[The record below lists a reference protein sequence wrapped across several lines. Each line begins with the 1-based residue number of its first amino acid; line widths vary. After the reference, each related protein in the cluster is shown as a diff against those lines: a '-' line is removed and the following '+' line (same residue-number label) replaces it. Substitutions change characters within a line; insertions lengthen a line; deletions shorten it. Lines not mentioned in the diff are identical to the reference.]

1 MFSFPKTTEFNKRI
15 PKQMFY
21 EKMSVTPALKKIF
34 VEQIK
39 NIIWTNKIAKST
51 INLKE
56 GQAVKEIQIIKLSL
70 HSDKFDTSV
79 LRHID
84 KAIPYHN
91 IYVLDFEEKYQVW
104 LKYKDA
110 DGSLTKYFNTEWLSA
125 DELPLKIDG
134 LNLDAV
140 YENFIIQISGI
151 QKDTSSTL
159 SEQIKTTE
167 QIEKLKKE
175 IARLDKQARVEKQPK
190 KAFELSQK
198 INELK
203 QKLSLIDIADEKPV
217 KKETNIEAPTIE
229 KVETVTEGKPS
240 QTVKALSILP
250 EFAADIFDG
259 FKTVEWRSWKTD
271 YRGDLLICASSRKLK
286 GCISGHALCMVTLK
300 DVVPFTRKHLNG
312 ALMDFVPNPAG
323 YAWLLEN
330 VRLIKPFPY
339 KGKLHI
345 YDVDASL
352 VEVLSP
358 IGTKQADDE
367 FEKYYKQLV
376 IDAGGE
382 F

>member
-1 MFSFPKTTEFNKRI
+1 MFNFPKTTEFNKRV

-21 EKMSVTPALKKIF
+21 EKMSVTPAIKKIF
-34 VEQIK
+34 VEQIR

-56 GQAVKEIQIIKLSL
+56 GQTVKEIQVIKLSL
-70 HSDKFDTSV
+70 HSGKFDTSA

-91 IYVLDFEEKYQVW
+91 IYVLEFDEKFQVW
-104 LKYKDA
+104 LRYKDVA
-110 DGSLTKYFNTEWLSA
+110 GSLTKYFNSDWLSEN
-125 DELPLKIDG
+125 ELPLKIDG
-134 LNLDAV
+134 LNLDTV
-140 YENFIIQISGI
+140 YENFIVQISGI
-151 QKDTSSTL
+151 TKDTSSTL
-159 SEQIKTTE
+159 LEQIKNSDK
-167 QIEKLKKE
+167 IEKLKKE
-175 IARLDKQARVEKQPK
+175 IARLDKQARTEKQPK
-190 KAFELSQK
+190 KAFELFQNINKLKSELAEIKTTEPAHVNTQSEIKEADVEK
-198 INELK
+198 IAEE
-203 QKLSLIDIADEKPV
+203 IKP
-217 KKETNIEAPTIE
+217 KE
-229 KVETVTEGKPS
+229 
-240 QTVKALSILP
+240 TVKALSVLP

-286 GCISGHALCMVTLK
+286 GCISGYALCMVTLK

-352 VEVLSP
+352 VEILSP
-358 IGTKQADDE
+358 IGTKQADKE
-367 FEKYYKQLV
+367 FEKYYKQLI

>member
-1 MFSFPKTTEFNKRI
+1 MFNFPKTTEFNKRV

-34 VEQIK
+34 VEQIR

-56 GQAVKEIQIIKLSL
+56 GQTVKEIQVIKLSL

-91 IYVLDFEEKYQVW
+91 IYILEFNEKYQVW
-104 LKYKDA
+104 LRYKDA
-110 DGSLTKYFNTEWLSA
+110 DGSLTKYFNTDWLTEG
-125 DELPLKIDG
+125 ELPLKIDG
-134 LNLDAV
+134 LNLDTV
-140 YENFIIQISGI
+140 YENFIVQISGI
-151 QKDTSSTL
+151 TKDTSSTL
-159 SEQIKTTE
+159 SEQIKNSDR
-167 QIEKLKKE
+167 IEKLEKE
-175 IARLDKQARVEKQPK
+175 IARLDKQARTEKQPK
-190 KAFELSQK
+190 KAFELSQN
-198 INELK
+198 INKLKAELAEIK
-203 QKLSLIDIADEKPV
+203 AVEPATVTVNKDVTETVIEEVVKENKPV
-217 KKETNIEAPTIE
+217 E
-229 KVETVTEGKPS
+229 
-240 QTVKALSILP
+240 TVKALSILP

-345 YDVDASL
+345 YDIDASL

-358 IGTKQADDE
+358 IGTKQADEE